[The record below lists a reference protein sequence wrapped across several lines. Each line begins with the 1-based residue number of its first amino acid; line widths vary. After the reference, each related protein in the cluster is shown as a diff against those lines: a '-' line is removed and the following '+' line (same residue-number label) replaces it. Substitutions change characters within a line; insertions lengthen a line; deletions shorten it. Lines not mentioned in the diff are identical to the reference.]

1 MECGEH
7 EFVYT
12 NHSRICLACGI
23 EIIQLNLD
31 LYNRNSAPLHKHY
44 NRITRFEQKTNK
56 LLGINGPKYSHPI
69 WAYLDSHKGD
79 IKEPNDIRRLLRKW
93 KSCTCKCYDSI
104 FLFSKAFIIT
114 TPPIQNLHQIKS
126 YINSEFR
133 IIHRHWLRSEES
145 KFYNYD
151 FLLRYICDLGD
162 ITQLEPYL
170 KRITCKKRYLLNL
183 NRIHNLISS
192 QTHYTKNCHG
202 LPVSRSQSDLDDSLT
217 LQCQ

>member
-1 MECGEH
+1 MECEH

-12 NHSRICLACGI
+12 NHSRICLACGT
-23 EIIQLNLD
+23 ELRQLNLD

-56 LLGINGPKYSHPI
+56 LLGINGPKYTHPI
-69 WAYLDSHKGD
+69 WAYLESHKVD

-104 FLFSKAFIIT
+104 FLFSKAFIVS
-114 TPPIQNLHQIKS
+114 TPAIKNLHKIKC

-133 IIHRHWLRSEES
+133 IIHRHWLRSDEP

-151 FLLRYICDLGD
+151 FLLRYICNVGD

-170 KRITCKKRYLLNL
+170 KRITCKKRYLFNL
-183 NRIHNLISS
+183 QRVHNLISS
-192 QTHYTKNCHG
+192 QIHYTKNCHG
-202 LPVSRSQSDLDDSLT
+202 LPVSRSRSDLDGSLT